1 MALEPVGISGAIRFG
16 DDFELDARSYQLRH
30 SGRRLKLERIPMEL
44 LLLLVEQHGQIVIR
58 EQIVERVWGKNVFLD
73 TDNSINAAIRK
84 IRQVLK
90 DDPEQPRFVQTV
102 TGRGYRFIA
111 PVQEL
116 GPASVGIET
125 ASRPAPSEGS
135 SGAGIGDDRIAR
147 APVDGRRPLL
157 VLLVSAAGVVL
168 IAALAG
174 YFQWFRP
181 RPRPETSGARLML
194 AVLPFENLTGD
205 AGQDYFS
212 DGLTEEMITRLG
224 NLDPRHL
231 GVIARTSVMHY
242 KNSPQK
248 LDQIGRE
255 LGVQYV
261 LEGSI
266 RRDSEKVRITA
277 QLIEAK
283 DQTHLWTRQYDR
295 EVSHLLTLEAEIA
308 REIADEIQTTLGE
321 RKALDSAS
329 QPDLSGQNSP
339 PTYEAYDLYLK
350 GQYFFNKRSIEGFRR
365 AIDYYQQAIAKDPN
379 YARAYAGLADSYAL
393 TGGYSTA
400 PQTEFMPK
408 ARAAA
413 LRAVELDPSLPE
425 AHTALALVVQNYDWD
440 WQTSE
445 KEFRRAIALNPNY
458 ATAHHWY
465 AEHLTWLGRFDEALR
480 ESENARQLDPLS
492 LIIATDHGA
501 TLYFSRQYDR
511 AIAQFLAVREM
522 DPDFPHSTMI
532 VHAYEQKGMF
542 AEILAEIEK
551 NRRST
556 GDAPW
561 LCSEEAYVYGRTG
574 QADRARLAL
583 GKLEEWNRRQP
594 VDAAAFV
601 GPYIA
606 LGEKDRAFFW
616 LEKAYAQHSN
626 ALTWLKV
633 GPMFDPLRSDPR
645 FQDLMRRVGLTQ

>member
-1 MALEPVGISGAIRFG
+1 
-16 DDFELDARSYQLRH
+16 
-30 SGRRLKLERIPMEL
+30 MEL

-90 DDPEQPRFVQTV
+90 DNPEQPRFVQTV

-365 AIDYYQQAIAKDPN
+365 AIDYYQQAIAKDPS

-532 VHAYEQKGMF
+532 VLAYEQKGMF

-574 QADRARLAL
+574 QADRARRAL